1 MWTMA
6 PKDVRTEAQA
16 SQAAQPYRGV
26 GKRGLIGLG
35 ITAVV
40 SGALVILLL
49 MRLIAASQA
58 VSVNVSSGF
67 KLDGHP
73 APDFT
78 MSVWNG
84 APGQPASIHLAALK
98 GKAVVVNFWASWC
111 IPCRDEAPVM
121 EQAWQ
126 TYQSKNV
133 VFVGVVYQDTQQN
146 ALGFVQQY
154 NVTYPVGPDPNGLTS
169 IAYGVTGAPET
180 VFINPKGIIVSKF
193 GGQEDQNTLDA
204 SINGLLK

>member
-1 MWTMA
+1 MQTTIHNEIPVKA
-6 PKDVRTEAQA
+6 ER
-16 SQAAQPYRGV
+16 PYRGV

-40 SGALVILLL
+40 SGALVVLLVS
-49 MRLIAASQA
+49 RLIAASQA
-58 VSVNVSSGF
+58 TSANISSGF

-78 MSVWNG
+78 VSVLNA
-84 APGQPASIHLAALK
+84 APGQPTSIHLASLK

-111 IPCRDEAPVM
+111 VPCADEAPVM

-146 ALGFVQQY
+146 ALDFVQQY
-154 NVTYPVGPDPNGLTS
+154 NVTYPVGPDPNGAIS
-169 IAYGVTGAPET
+169 IAYGVTGVPET

-193 GGQEDQNTLDA
+193 GGQEDQATIDA